1 MELIGRV
8 SSLDQHDKADPPT
21 IPERYI
27 YLLALQILE
36 EIADSFS
43 MIPYSNVPASAP
55 PPHNTQ
61 EGVVDLSDET
71 EEERPT
77 TSAGNDQKA
86 VMEAAWPALLA
97 ALTFLMGVN
106 LSEDLFQELLAS
118 FKVLIIASDRIGHFT
133 ARNTFLNSLAR
144 YAVPAAVVKGM
155 QAYSESGPSAGRNGS
170 VLNVDALG
178 LGAIGISSGSNQP
191 PSLSGRNLLCLRT
204 LLDII
209 RICSPTL
216 NKSWHDL
223 LEVLQNANYV
233 LGKKT
238 SSTRRPT
245 TAGTP
250 VIPQSPGRG
259 RLGSFQM
266 ERAPSTMEDE
276 VDAIQLDIRD
286 LFGSSG
292 TFDDDTFHHFTDA
305 LCRLSEDM
313 VGVNTEYNSNSDA
326 QTGASSPTR
335 DSSSV
340 PPSPKAM
347 SRELHLRIPSTSRRR
362 TSGLHMSQVTRPG
375 EKSFA
380 IAMLDNVASN
390 NISRLLGN
398 DPNLAWNNITNHLL
412 NVAYCSLAPA
422 VIRTQAAEVLNN
434 ILVAAANAISDPDA
448 SSATH
453 QIEQQL
459 FDVLSREIQPTI
471 TGAITSVD
479 IDIRIAGLQTLQVV
493 LESCGHALSS
503 VWKTVFNILGSVFVE
518 AVQVDDRESLSARRK
533 SDLPPLDFSSLSSK
547 SQTQMLRM
555 AFPSVNL
562 ICSDFVLTFDAFALE
577 CAIDTLEKYG
587 RQRLD
592 VNITLSAIGLI
603 WNVSD
608 TVRSSAV
615 DLGSQSRD
623 ALWLKLLHC
632 LLMLAT
638 DNRNEVRTSAL
649 QTLFKCL
656 ELHGH
661 KLPESLWSL
670 VLSEIVFPLFDKIKQ
685 GPAALTDDELDEIE
699 PIPFTTDD
707 VHSQWAETAALALA
721 SLATILMDFKQSIGS
736 MKEFG
741 GIASRLASMSVEF
754 FSHAGDKPCAAS
766 LTVFRKLIQLVK
778 DCPADRSSL
787 QETLWRAVEDMKT
800 SLVGNAQLDRI
811 SAETPYSQDSL
822 AILIQVAQDMHTAF
836 TPHEQYRT
844 EVLSNLVKEAVTY
857 SRSPVYP
864 ADIDTMTPVQASAI
878 DFIRASADSGFTAAT
893 PSLVLD
899 LAEYITLAF
908 IGAFEYVDSSLPYA
922 NSKKQVTRLVTFVA
936 LSKAAMPLAA
946 SVFTKYSKEASLYDT
961 GAFERVMG
969 VSYHTRLLASVL
981 ICSPGSST
989 AYQAPVRMSAIQQVW
1004 E

>member
-1 MELIGRV
+1 MRESWTRRVRSRRSGMLALWCREIGADGCG
-8 SSLDQHDKADPPT
+8 SLDQLDKADPPT
-21 IPERYI
+21 VAERYI

-36 EIADSFS
+36 EIAHSFS
-43 MIPYSNVPASAP
+43 VIQYSGNSASLP
-55 PPHNTQ
+55 PPRPSH
-61 EGVVDLSDET
+61 EGVIDLSDET
-71 EEERPT
+71 EEPAPRE
-77 TSAGNDQKA
+77 NDQKA

-106 LSEDLFQELLAS
+106 LSEDLFQQLLAA
-118 FKVLIIASDRIGHFT
+118 FKALIIASDRIGHFT

-144 YAVPAAVVKGM
+144 YAVPAAVVKAM
-155 QAYSESGPSAGRNGS
+155 QAYSESGPSGRNGS

-178 LGAIGISSGSNQP
+178 LGAIGISSGSNGP
-191 PSLSGRNLLCLRT
+191 PSLSEKNLLCLRT

-216 NKSWHDL
+216 NESWHDL

-245 TAGTP
+245 NNSTP

-259 RLGSFQM
+259 RLSSFQM
-266 ERAPSTMEDE
+266 ERAPSSMEDE

-292 TFDDDTFHHFTDA
+292 TFDDDTFRHFTDA

-313 VGVNTEYNSNSDA
+313 VGIHPASNSNSDA
-326 QTGASSPTR
+326 PSGASSPTR
-335 DSSSV
+335 TGSA
-340 PPSPKAM
+340 PPSPKMM
-347 SRELHLRIPSTSRRR
+347 SRDLHLQIPSTSRRR

-390 NISRLLGN
+390 NMNRLLGS

-412 NVAYCSLAPA
+412 DVAYCSLAPS

-434 ILVAAANAISDPDA
+434 ILVGAANAISDPDG
-448 SSATH
+448 SVDTQ

-459 FDVLSREIQPTI
+459 FDVLSREIQPTTGGTI
-471 TGAITSVD
+471 TSMSVD
-479 IDIRIAGLQTLQVV
+479 IRVAGLQTLQVV

-503 VWKTVFNILGSVFVE
+503 VWQTVFDILGSVFVE
-518 AVQVDDRESLSARRK
+518 AVPADNQGSLKARRK
-533 SDLPPLDFSSLSSK
+533 SDLPLLDLSTLSSK

-562 ICSDFVLTFDAFALE
+562 ICSDFVLTFDAFSLE
-577 CAIDTLEKYG
+577 CAINTLEKYG

-615 DLGSQSRD
+615 ELQAEARD

-632 LLMLAT
+632 LLMLST
-638 DNRNEVRTSAL
+638 DHRAEVRTSAL

-656 ELHGH
+656 ELHGQ
-661 KLPESLWSL
+661 KLPEDSWSM
-670 VLSEIVFPLFDKIKQ
+670 VLSDVVFPLFDQLKQ
-685 GPAALTDDELDEIE
+685 DPPILEDDEIE
-699 PIPFTTDD
+699 EIEEIPFATHD
-707 VHSQWAETAALALA
+707 VHAQWAETAALALN
-721 SLATILMDFKQSIGS
+721 SLATILTNFKQNLTN
-736 MKEFG
+736 MKDFDE
-741 GIASRLASMSVEF
+741 IADRLATMSVEF
-754 FSHAGDKPCAAS
+754 FGRAGDKACAAS
-766 LTVFRKLIQLVK
+766 LAVLQKLIELIK
-778 DCPADRSSL
+778 DLLDDRPTL
-787 QETLWRAVEDMKT
+787 QDALWQAVESMKT
-800 SLVGNAQLDRI
+800 SLVGNAQIDRN
-811 SAETPYSQDSL
+811 SSEPAYSQDSL
-822 AILIQVAQDMHTAF
+822 AILIQVAQDMYTSF
-836 TPHEQYRT
+836 TEREQNRT
-844 EVLSNLVKEAVTY
+844 EVLFNLVKEAVTY

-864 ADIDTMTPVQASAI
+864 ADIDTMTPVQTSAI
-878 DFIRASADSGFTAAT
+878 DFIRASVDSGFTSAI
-893 PSLVLD
+893 PNLVCD

-908 IGAFEYVDSSLPYA
+908 IGAFEYVDHSLPYA
-922 NSKKQVTRLVTFVA
+922 NSKKQVMRQVTFVA

-946 SVFTKYSKEASLYDT
+946 SVFATFCKVVSLYES

-969 VSYHTRLLASVL
+969 VSGPVITLASCL
-981 ICSPGSST
+981 SCYRP
-989 AYQAPVRMSAIQQVW
+989 
-1004 E
+1004 